1 MLSEMQNVYGTK
13 FQCYDDTNLVV
24 DSERYIY
31 HLINKGGSGLQRYY
45 VDCHHLTE
53 AVVAAPSY
61 EMAIELLTNENLGAH
76 ASNYT
81 FEVHLIGADMKSDDG
96 DRFIMVATKPP
107 LE

>member
-1 MLSEMQNVYGTK
+1 MVERQNVYGTK
-13 FQCYDDTNLVV
+13 FQCYDHTNLVV
-24 DSERYIY
+24 DCDRYIY
-31 HLINKGGSGLQRYY
+31 HMVNKGGSGILRNY

-61 EMAIELLTNENLGAH
+61 EAAIELLTNENLGAH
-76 ASNYT
+76 ASSYI
-81 FEVHLIGADMKSDDG
+81 FEVNLIGADMMSDEG